1 MRALLSAIA
10 LLLAGCGG
18 AGGTLGEPAPP
29 TSMTGAAT
37 DDTPAPTARTTL
49 STEVL
54 PSMAAT
60 GRLKAATP
68 LLQRPTA
75 GSVILTTL
83 PAGETVKL
91 LGTLDN
97 ADGHWQSIG
106 VGEMQG
112 WIRAEQLG
120 P

>member
-1 MRALLSAIA
+1 MRALFPAIA
-10 LLLAGCGG
+10 LLLSGCGG
-18 AGGTLGEPAPP
+18 AGGTLGEPAAP
-29 TSMTGAAT
+29 TSVTGAEV
-37 DDTPAPTARTTL
+37 DDGPAPTARTTL
-49 STEVL
+49 SSEVL
-54 PSMAAT
+54 PSMTAT

-75 GSVILTTL
+75 GSVILATL

-106 VGEMQG
+106 IGETLG
-112 WIRAEQLG
+112 WVRADQIG